1 MNENITNF
9 FEALEQPLEPA
20 SAISPP
26 PSSIT
31 DLWTWSLQFDVPVWL
46 IALLAIGLAMSVA
59 WHLRR
64 SLQAGAQDIRRNHR
78 RYIAHNLLSSL
89 R

>member
-1 MNENITNF
+1 M
-9 FEALEQPLEPA
+9 
-20 SAISPP
+20 S
-26 PSSIT
+26 
-31 DLWTWSLQFDVPVWL
+31 DLWHWSLQFDVPVWL
-46 IALLAIGLAMSVA
+46 IALLALGLALSVA
-59 WHLRR
+59 WHLRS

>member
-9 FEALEQPLEPA
+9 FEAIERPLDA
-20 SAISPP
+20 SSISHP
-26 PSSIT
+26 PSTLS

-46 IALLAIGLAMSVA
+46 IALLALGLALSVA

-64 SLQAGAQDIRRNHR
+64 SLRAGAQDIRRNHR
-78 RYIAHNLLSSL
+78 RYTAQNLLSSL